1 MVHKK
6 FRAAALTAVAIALLI
21 AGVPLAGLPGL
32 ARPEATYAA
41 QLDPAGVTAPAA
53 RSHLTA
59 SPSGTKGADGFVLN
73 NGNGEDGYSSWD
85 NADHALNVPEKYA
98 SYYLTSWT
106 DANGAEHVAAYDH
119 FGTAAQSRFVT
130 ETADYYDTLNLDAQ
144 DIADEYWCY
153 DVTSAANGA
162 GDFGVWIYDLGY
174 VDASTGEITAVDLK
188 ITCSDFTTDTF
199 NGMAW
204 VAIQKE
210 SMKPDYNI
218 LGLREAQ
225 FNYIYYLAGT
235 KTPISLATNMT
246 LTDIDGLQYVAL
258 KAGSGLAGVFLDPH
272 TTLYYGYS
280 GGYHILYDGGHTTVL
295 GLNAPESAV
304 GFVFMSGQSGYT
316 YVVGSMKTMQDGT
329 HHAHFDSTR
338 RAMYVPPVPDPVKT
352 VSDSDESGATGN
364 TLINPNE
371 TFEYRVSQ
379 IVPEGMYGDIYF
391 KSFKMTDQ
399 IDSCLGIES
408 VALYNSRDGSGG
420 SRKAYWTA
428 SGGLI
433 QSDWGTIA
441 VSAGNLVT
449 YTASGTV
456 LASEDFYGGSSM
468 LGTEKTLVIR
478 CAWKKGIT
486 AATIAAHGHMASGGG
501 LQVKNSG
508 TVTIDDDPATTNE
521 VTTTVYAPDK
531 TVTDS
536 DESAVTGNTLNNVLE
551 TYHYDVSQRVPV
563 PGGSGKYTAFLMK
576 DTIESCLEVT
586 GVRVYMDGATDV
598 TTRFRSAGT
607 GNAVVMAATAEAL
620 ADASFY
626 GHTYTLRIDVKLR
639 TDVSEAT
646 LRAHGHYTD
655 GDSTLEFVNTG
666 RVAIGD
672 GPDIETGEV
681 TTRVP
686 VPDLLIEK
694 SVDVYENQVG
704 DTYRYTIKV
713 SHSANS
719 AGDAA
724 DVRIWDCDLPAG
736 VSVSGIAVTG
746 VQSAGKS
753 ITATPGGF
761 EFYCDVLRKGETA
774 VIAFDAQADRTL
786 NGTVIENVAHV
797 TSFADTG
804 GDPSHPKSDGAEV
817 YINSPKLL
825 VEKTVQSDTREI
837 VNGSEIHYRYTIT
850 NTNPG
855 TFMRDVVTYDSITQA
870 GVRLLPG
877 TIAVQDSAGRLI
889 TGRCDIT
896 VSGNSF
902 TVEPA
907 EPYDIGYFDGIVP
920 PKTLGRDP
928 SFPPVLVTYGALLIE
943 TSMTVSYSV
952 NVTNADLIGESV
964 TNLATAPT
972 RDNTNGDPIKQDDE
986 IPSGGDDDTVE
997 VRLDGDTPD
1006 IASPPAIPE
1015 TVDTP
1020 PAITDTVSPSS
1031 VIMKATS
1038 AAIIQQ
1044 STEPAV
1050 TVAAVDD
1057 SGEDGDDKPA
1067 AEDEPEED
1075 DATESSSPDTGDGF
1089 PLFPLMM
1096 LMVITGAGIGLIVL
1110 RLQGRR
1116 VM

>member
-1 MVHKK
+1 MAMINKK
-6 FRAAALTAVAIALLI
+6 LRAAALTAVAIALLI
-21 AGVPLAGLPGL
+21 AGVPLTGLSGL
-32 ARPEATYAA
+32 ARPAPAYAA
-41 QLDPAGVTAPAA
+41 QLDPVSATAPAA
-53 RSHLTA
+53 KTHLSS
-59 SPSGTKGADGFVLN
+59 SPSGDKGADGFVLR
-73 NGNGEDGYSSWD
+73 NGNGTDGYSAWD
-85 NADHALNVPEKYA
+85 SVDHALNVPEKYA
-98 SYYLTSWT
+98 SYFLTSWT
-106 DANGAEHVAAYDH
+106 DAEGQPHKATYDH
-119 FGTAAQSRFVT
+119 FGTASQSRFAA
-130 ETADYYDTLNLDAQ
+130 ETDDYYDSSGMDASG
-144 DIADEYWCY
+144 IADEYWCY
-153 DVTSAANGA
+153 DVTVSANGS
-162 GDFGVWIYDLGY
+162 GDFGVWICDLGY
-174 VDASTGEITAVDLK
+174 LDATTGEITAVDLK
-188 ITCSDFTTDTF
+188 VTCVGYTTELF
-199 NGMAW
+199 EGMGW
-204 VAIQKE
+204 VMMQKD

-218 LGLREAQ
+218 LGVSEAQ
-225 FNYIYYLAGT
+225 FNYIYYKSGT
-235 KTPISLATNMT
+235 LTPISLASNMT
-246 LTDIDGLQYVAL
+246 ITDIDGMQYVAL
-258 KAGSGLAGVFLDPH
+258 KAGGGLSGVFLDQD
-272 TTLYYGYS
+272 TTLYYGYAD
-280 GGYHILYDGGHTTVL
+280 GYHILYDGGFTKVV
-295 GLNAPESAV
+295 GIDAPESAV
-304 GFVFMSGQSGYT
+304 GFVFMSGTGGFT
-316 YVVGSMKTMQDGT
+316 YVVGSEMEWSGGM

-338 RAMYVPPVPDPVKT
+338 RAMYSPPTPGPIKT
-352 VSDSDESGATGN
+352 VSDSDENGAYGN
-364 TLINPNE
+364 TLVDMNE

-379 IVPEGMYGDIYF
+379 IVPEGMYGEAYF
-391 KSFKMTDQ
+391 KSFKMSDQ
-399 IDSCLGIES
+399 IDSCLEIKS
-408 VALYNSRDGSGG
+408 VALYNSRDGSDG
-420 SRKAYWTA
+420 SLKAYWAA
-428 SGGLI
+428 SGGLM

-449 YTASGTV
+449 FTANDTV

-486 AATIAAHGHMASGGG
+486 TATIAAHGHRIDGGG

-508 TVTIDDDPATTNE
+508 TVTIDDDPETTNE

-536 DESAVTGNTLNNVLE
+536 DESAVTGNTLKNVLE
-551 TYHYDVSQRVPV
+551 SYRYDVSQRVPALA
-563 PGGSGKYTAFLMK
+563 GSGKYTAFLMK

-586 GVRVYMDGATDV
+586 GVHVYMDGAVDV

-655 GDSTLEFVNTG
+655 DDRALEFANTG

-672 GPDIETGEV
+672 GPDIETDEV

-686 VPDLLIEK
+686 VPDIQIEK

-746 VQSAGKS
+746 VQTTGKS

-774 VIAFDAQADRTL
+774 VITFDARADRTL
-786 NGTVIENVAHV
+786 NGTVIENEAHV

-817 YINSPKLL
+817 YINSPRLL
-825 VEKTVQSDTREI
+825 VEKSVQSDTREI

-855 TFMRDVVTYDSITQA
+855 TFMRDVITFDSITQA

-889 TGRCDIT
+889 TSRCDIT

-902 TVEPA
+902 TVEPVA
-907 EPYDIGYFDGIVP
+907 PYNMGYSDGIVP

-928 SFPPVLVTYGALLIE
+928 SLPPVLVTYGALQIE

-952 NVTNADLIGESV
+952 NVTNADLIGEAV

-972 RDNTNGDPIKQDDE
+972 RENTNGDPIKQDDE

-997 VRLDGDTPD
+997 VRLGGETPET
-1006 IASPPAIPE
+1006 ASPPAIPE
-1015 TVDTP
+1015 IVGTP
-1020 PAITDTVSPSS
+1020 PAVTDTVSPSS
-1031 VIMKATS
+1031 VMSNVTS
-1038 AAIIQQ
+1038 SAILQQ
-1044 STEPAV
+1044 PTEPAV
-1050 TVAAVDD
+1050 TVAAV
-1057 SGEDGDDKPA
+1057 
-1067 AEDEPEED
+1067 AEDED
-1075 DATESSSPDTGDGF
+1075 DKTATEDESAEEVRESESPDTGDGF
-1089 PLFPLMM
+1089 PVFPLMM
-1096 LMVITGAGIGLIVL
+1096 LMVITGASIGLIVL